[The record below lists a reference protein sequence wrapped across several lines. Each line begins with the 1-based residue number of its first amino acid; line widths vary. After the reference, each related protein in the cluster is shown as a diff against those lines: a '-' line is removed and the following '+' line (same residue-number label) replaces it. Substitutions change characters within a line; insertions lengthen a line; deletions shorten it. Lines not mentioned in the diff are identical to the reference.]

1 MEIEFW
7 YWWALGLTLLVAE
20 VFAPGAVF
28 LWMGVAAGVTG
39 VALFALP
46 SMSVEN
52 QLLLFS
58 VLSVVAVVVWRGFLH
73 KEDSPT
79 DQPAL
84 NQRSMQ
90 YLNRVFTLNSPI
102 ENGNG
107 TVRVDDSHWNV
118 RGPDLPAGTKI
129 KVVAVDGVTLI
140 IEAV

>member
-129 KVVAVDGVTLI
+129 KVIAVDGVTLI
-140 IEAV
+140 VEAI

>member
-79 DQPAL
+79 DQPTL

-129 KVVAVDGVTLI
+129 KVIAVDGVTLI
-140 IEAV
+140 VEAI